1 MLSTRSARL
10 AASLLLALLLG
21 WVVRSCRQREGVPAG
36 VRKGAAGQ
44 ALENTGAN
52 KFPDK

>member
-10 AASLLLALLLG
+10 AASLLLG